1 MRKTYR
7 VLALA
12 SALAMGCG
20 SSAPAATASAPGAP
34 SGAAST
40 GPAAPI
46 SVTTAQASARAVPES
61 IALTGTLLPDE
72 DSRLAPVVPG
82 RVIEVMVERGDHV
95 EEGQP
100 LVRLRDVDFRLQ
112 AASARAQLAQARAR
126 LGIAA
131 GARPPAPEDTP
142 EVRSAASALSLAE
155 ESLRRAEELGQRG
168 VLPPAQLDEARTRAA
183 QARDQHATALQG
195 TRAAIA
201 SLGAAEAQLSL
212 ASSALNEALVRA
224 PYAGEIAERNVS
236 PGEYVTVQTPLL
248 LLVRTNPLRLELQV
262 PQERVGALTMD
273 QRVVLTVDAF
283 PGATFEGR
291 VRYVSAS
298 VDRASRA
305 LVVEAVVPNDDGR
318 LRPGMFAEARIELGR
333 EQPVAVVPAS
343 AVLTAAG
350 VSRAF
355 VVENGRI
362 EERVVTVL
370 ERTGTEILVSQGVSA
385 GETLATSELDRL
397 TDGSSVTA
405 VAATAT
411 TAPAPAPAGAAGTA
425 SQGG

>member
-1 MRKTYR
+1 MSKRYR
-7 VLALA
+7 ALALA
-12 SALAMGCG
+12 SVLAMGCG
-20 SSAPAATASAPGAP
+20 SSAPATTASAPGAP
-34 SGAAST
+34 APAAAA
-40 GPAAPI
+40 GPAAPVA
-46 SVTTAQASARAVPES
+46 VTVAQASARAVPES

-82 RVIEVMVERGDHV
+82 RVLEVMVERGDHV

-142 EVRSAASALSLAE
+142 EVRSAAAALALAE

-168 VLPPAQLDEARTRAA
+168 VLPAAQLDEARTRAA
-183 QARDQHATALQG
+183 QARDQHASALQG

-212 ASSALNEALVRA
+212 ASSAVSEALVRA

-262 PQERVGALTMD
+262 PQERVGALAID

-283 PGATFEGR
+283 PDASFEGR

-305 LVVEAVVPNDDGR
+305 LVVEAIVPNEDGR
-318 LRPGMFAEARIELGR
+318 LRPGMFAEARIELGNDR
-333 EQPVAVVPAS
+333 PVAVVPSS

-355 VVENGRI
+355 VVVNGHI

-370 ERTGTEILVSQGVSA
+370 ERSGTEVLVSQGVRA

-397 TDGSSVTA
+397 TDGSSVTTA
-405 VAATAT
+405 AATAT
-411 TAPAPAPAGAAGTA
+411 SAPAPAPAGAPAG